1 MVSLNHIFHNR
12 FALQKETKS
21 YGLSWIDS
29 VVIGIKMGWRAYLR
43 YRRLARLSDK
53 ALQEQ
58 GFKRDEIGKHAFF
71 DQDR

>member
-1 MVSLNHIFHNR
+1 MVSLNHIFHYR

-21 YGLSWIDS
+21 YRQSWIDS
-29 VVIGIKMGWRAYLR
+29 VFIGIKIGWSAHLR

-58 GFKRDEIGKHAFF
+58 GVKRDEIGRHAFF